1 LIVALAYDKGHVNIW
16 APPPRISNDCKR
28 REAALGSTAG
38 GVLGIDAE
46 SDDLPHDWRLCR
58 ESESGRSEPS

>member
-1 LIVALAYDKGHVNIW
+1 MSSDYN
-16 APPPRISNDCKR
+16 R
-28 REAALGSTAG
+28 RGAALGSATG
-38 GVLGIDAE
+38 GVLGVDVE